1 MYQNLMPLRFIHDYY
16 YFYCVVLCFIED
28 SCFSKDLWL
37 RIGKDSPE
45 NFPTKKKGFKTVV
58 SEKFGRVLAL
68 LLLTATYILLA
79 SVQFPKSHMIRQAQ
93 NNNQKN
99 SCKCMLAKMMIIYD
113 CTTDLTT
120 RSSNFR
126 VWWSLM
132 NLELI

>member
-1 MYQNLMPLRFIHDYY
+1 MA
-16 YFYCVVLCFIED
+16 
-28 SCFSKDLWL
+28 
-37 RIGKDSPE
+37 RIGQ

-99 SCKCMLAKMMIIYD
+99 SCKCMLVGWGSSVNSKMVQRAD
-113 CTTDLTT
+113 DFFFQEFSHVES
-120 RSSNFR
+120 R
-126 VWWSLM
+126 
-132 NLELI
+132 

>member
-1 MYQNLMPLRFIHDYY
+1 MA
-16 YFYCVVLCFIED
+16 
-28 SCFSKDLWL
+28 
-37 RIGKDSPE
+37 RIGQ

-99 SCKCMLAKMMIIYD
+99 SCKCMASRLGQLTVVGNKFKNGAKKIGE
-113 CTTDLTT
+113 
-120 RSSNFR
+120 NFFFCNKIAFFEF
-126 VWWSLM
+126 STSD
-132 NLELI
+132 